1 MRRRIPWSFTCWKEE
16 RTGKGSRI
24 ARIVPEELQEGITRL
39 RIQVEM
45 KDETHLQV
53 ELEDLGFG
61 SFRTATHHI
70 WKEEIEL

>member
-1 MRRRIPWSFTCWKEE
+1 M
-16 RTGKGSRI
+16 
-24 ARIVPEELQEGITRL
+24 QEGITRL